1 MITKL
6 APHILDVRQ
15 IYNSG
20 LQTTIIYII
29 KKQCS
34 KSKNKNPVYRC
45 VSAVPFIY
53 IV

>member
-20 LQTTIIYII
+20 LQVTIIYII

-34 KSKNKNPVYRC
+34 KSKNKNRQ
-45 VSAVPFIY
+45 SGTRQSGEKMI
-53 IV
+53 